1 MIMSILQI
9 RELNLI
15 KGSSGY
21 LIVESQ
27 TQARMSSK
35 LLFLITIP
43 QGAGEG
49 HRPLKRSTVLSLSLL
64 AKVVR
69 VVPAPSLL
77 LWGFERWLQ
86 PSGYLQSNTHPVL

>member
-49 HRPLKRSTVLSLSLL
+49 HRPLKRSTVLSLTVGQGSQGGPCPISTAL
-64 AKVVR
+64 
-69 VVPAPSLL
+69 
-77 LWGFERWLQ
+77 GF
-86 PSGYLQSNTHPVL
+86 